1 MSKEGTTQLGPRTF
15 NDELID
21 EYRANQGRVS
31 GRFEGEPLVLV
42 HHVGRRTGTTR
53 VTPLVCLPDEDKATV
68 YVFASKAGGPRNPDW
83 YHNLV
88 AAGRARIESGA
99 DTHDVT
105 VRELRGE
112 ERDRIYAEQVR
123 RRPRFGEYAAKAA
136 AFRSIPVLAL
146 TRA

>member
-1 MSKEGTTQLGPRTF
+1 MNARSF
-15 NDELID
+15 NDEIID
-21 EYRANQGRVS
+21 EYRATQGRVS

-42 HHVGRRTGTTR
+42 HHVGRRTGITH
-53 VTPLVCLPDEDKATV
+53 VTPMVCLPDEQDDATV

-88 AAGRARIESGA
+88 AGGHARLERGA
-99 DTHDVT
+99 DTSDVV

-123 RRPRFGEYAAKAA
+123 RRPRFGDYAAKAA
-136 AFRSIPVLAL
+136 AFRTIPVLAL